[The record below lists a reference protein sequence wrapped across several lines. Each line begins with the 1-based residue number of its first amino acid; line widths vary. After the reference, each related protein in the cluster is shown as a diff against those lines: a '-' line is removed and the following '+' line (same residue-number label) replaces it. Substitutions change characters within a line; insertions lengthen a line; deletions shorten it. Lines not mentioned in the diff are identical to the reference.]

1 MDKVGGDFDMGEIAD
16 TLSRLRDCGKQE
28 EKAQVLVDS
37 SGLTV
42 YEKRTVFLERV
53 CTESNRAKKE
63 EALEKIE
70 DAGGSA
76 ETYLKALSAVG
87 KATYTKGETLGKSYA
102 YKKAIDRVARG
113 TRLRYALYEVFGVSE
128 KVW

>member
-1 MDKVGGDFDMGEIAD
+1 M
-16 TLSRLRDCGKQE
+16 
-28 EKAQVLVDS
+28 
-37 SGLTV
+37 
-42 YEKRTVFLERV
+42 FLERV

-63 EALEKIE
+63 ESLEKIE

-76 ETYLKALSAVG
+76 ETYLKALAAVG
-87 KATYTKGETLGKSYA
+87 QATYTKGETFGKSYA
-102 YKKAIDRVARG
+102 YTKASDRVARG

>member
-1 MDKVGGDFDMGEIAD
+1 MLLPCAPWVCSI
-16 TLSRLRDCGKQE
+16 R
-28 EKAQVLVDS
+28 S
-37 SGLTV
+37 S
-42 YEKRTVFLERV
+42 E
-53 CTESNRAKKE
+53 CCDP
-63 EALEKIE
+63 IE

-113 TRLRYALYEVFGVSE
+113 TRLRYSLYEVFCVSE
-128 KVW
+128 KV